1 MLQAR
6 NGNPMQN
13 ITVTELKERLERHN
27 EKPMLLDV
35 REPWEFSI
43 CHIDGSRLL
52 PMREIPGAVHDLDNE
67 QEIVVIC
74 HTGVRSLQVCY
85 YLQHEGFSNV
95 MNLSGGVHAWATIV
109 DPKMPT
115 Y

>member
-1 MLQAR
+1 
-6 NGNPMQN
+6 MQS
-13 ITVTELKERLERHN
+13 ITVSQLKERLDQRE
-27 EKPMLLDV
+27 EKPLLLDV
-35 REPWEFSI
+35 REPWEFAI

-52 PMREIPGAVHDLDNE
+52 PMREIPNSVDDLDNE

-85 YLQHEGFSNV
+85 YLQHEGFAKV
-95 MNLSGGVHAWATIV
+95 MNLNGGVHAWATTI
-109 DPKMPT
+109 DSQMPT

>member
-1 MLQAR
+1 
-6 NGNPMQN
+6 MQS
-13 ITVTELKERLERHN
+13 ITVTQLKERLEQSN
-27 EKPMLLDV
+27 EKPLLLDV
-35 REPWEFSI
+35 REPWEFAI

-52 PMREIPGAVHDLDNE
+52 PMREIPNALDDLDND

-85 YLQHEGFSNV
+85 FLQHEGFTKV
-95 MNLSGGVHAWATIV
+95 MNLSGGVHAWAISV
-109 DPKMPT
+109 DTKMPT

>member
-1 MLQAR
+1 
-6 NGNPMQN
+6 MQN
-13 ITVTELKERLERHN
+13 ITVTELKERLEQRN
-27 EKPMLLDV
+27 NKPLLLDV
-35 REPWEFSI
+35 REPWEFAI

-52 PMREIPGAVHDLDNE
+52 PMREIPNAVQDLDNE

-85 YLQHEGFSNV
+85 FLQHEGFTRV
-95 MNLSGGVHAWATIV
+95 MNLSGGVHAWATTI
-109 DPKMPT
+109 DPQMPT

>member
-1 MLQAR
+1 
-6 NGNPMQN
+6 MQN
-13 ITVTELKERLERHN
+13 ITVTELKERLEQRN
-27 EKPMLLDV
+27 NKPLLLDV
-35 REPWEFSI
+35 REPWEFAI

-52 PMREIPGAVHDLDNE
+52 PMREIPNAVQDLDIE

-85 YLQHEGFSNV
+85 FLQHEGFSKV
-95 MNLSGGVHAWATIV
+95 MNLSGGVHAWATTI
-109 DPKMPT
+109 DPQMPT

>member
-1 MLQAR
+1 
-6 NGNPMQN
+6 MQS
-13 ITVTELKERLERHN
+13 ITVSQLKERLDQRE
-27 EKPMLLDV
+27 EKPLLLDV
-35 REPWEFSI
+35 REPWEFAI

-52 PMREIPGAVHDLDNE
+52 PMREIPNAVDDLDNE

-85 YLQHEGFSNV
+85 YLQHEGFTKV
-95 MNLSGGVHAWATIV
+95 MNLTGGVHAWATTI
-109 DPKMPT
+109 DSQMPT

>member
-1 MLQAR
+1 
-6 NGNPMQN
+6 MQN
-13 ITVTELKERLERHN
+13 ITVTELKERLEQRN
-27 EKPMLLDV
+27 NKPLLLDV
-35 REPWEFSI
+35 REPWEFAI

-52 PMREIPGAVHDLDNE
+52 PMREIPNAIQDLDIE

-85 YLQHEGFSNV
+85 FLQHEGFTKV
-95 MNLSGGVHAWATIV
+95 MNLSGGVHAWATTI
-109 DPKMPT
+109 DPQMPT

>member
-1 MLQAR
+1 
-6 NGNPMQN
+6 MQS
-13 ITVTELKERLERHN
+13 IDVTELKDRLGRQN
-27 EKPMLLDV
+27 EKLLLLDV
-35 REPWEFSI
+35 REPWEFAI

-52 PMREIPGAVHDLDNE
+52 PMREIPNAVHDLDSD

-109 DPKMPT
+109 DPQMPT

>member
-1 MLQAR
+1 
-6 NGNPMQN
+6 MQN
-13 ITVTELKERLERHN
+13 ITVTELKERLEQRKD
-27 EKPMLLDV
+27 KPLLLDV
-35 REPWEFSI
+35 REPWEFAI

-52 PMREIPGAVHDLDNE
+52 PMREIPNAVHDLDSE

-85 YLQHEGFSNV
+85 FLQHEGFSKV
-95 MNLSGGVHAWATIV
+95 MNLSGGVHAWAATV
-109 DPKMPT
+109 DPQMPT

>member
-1 MLQAR
+1 
-6 NGNPMQN
+6 MQS
-13 ITVTELKERLERHN
+13 ITVSQLKERLDQRE
-27 EKPMLLDV
+27 EKPLLLDV
-35 REPWEFSI
+35 REPWEFAI

-52 PMREIPGAVHDLDNE
+52 PMREIPNAVDDLDNE

-85 YLQHEGFSNV
+85 YLQHEGFAKV
-95 MNLSGGVHAWATIV
+95 MNLTGGVHAWATTI
-109 DPKMPT
+109 DSQMPT

>member
-1 MLQAR
+1 
-6 NGNPMQN
+6 MQS
-13 ITVTELKERLERHN
+13 ITVSQLKERLDQDS
-27 EKPMLLDV
+27 KPLLLDV
-35 REPWEFSI
+35 REPWEFAI

-52 PMREIPGAVHDLDNE
+52 PMREIPSSIDDLAND

-85 YLQHEGFSNV
+85 YLQHEGFDNV
-95 MNLSGGVHAWATIV
+95 MNLSGGVHAWATTI
-109 DPKMPT
+109 DTQMPT

>member
-1 MLQAR
+1 
-6 NGNPMQN
+6 MQN
-13 ITVTELKERLERHN
+13 ITVTELKERLEQRN
-27 EKPMLLDV
+27 KKPLLLDV
-35 REPWEFSI
+35 REPWEFAI

-52 PMREIPGAVHDLDNE
+52 PMREIPNAVQDLDIE

-85 YLQHEGFSNV
+85 FLQHEGFSKV
-95 MNLSGGVHAWATIV
+95 MNLSGGVHAWATTI
-109 DPKMPT
+109 DPQMPT

>member
-1 MLQAR
+1 
-6 NGNPMQN
+6 MQS
-13 ITVTELKERLERHN
+13 ITVTQLKERLEQRN
-27 EKPMLLDV
+27 EKPLLLDV
-35 REPWEFSI
+35 RESWEFAI

-52 PMREIPGAVHDLDNE
+52 PMREIPNALDDLDND

-85 YLQHEGFSNV
+85 FLQHEGFTKV
-95 MNLSGGVHAWATIV
+95 MNLSGGVHAWATSV
-109 DPKMPT
+109 DTKMPT